1 MQVKS
6 DEEFHRIRIILKGGK
21 KIKIKKYEK
30 VNQNACKKRHKRV
43 KYTELKN
50 VKELTLTKR
59 LGCRQAVRLRT
70 LTPSS
75 GSSNLS
81 TPAKN
86 KENSRICLC
95 GCFSLCPRWGREFSS
110 RIVENFLF
118 NCPGVTRFAK
128 HIYTFCR
135 AKRYSVACSLQ
146 ISPPQPN
153 KKEQA
158 SACFFCFSCE
168 AVKERFKLRATPPG
182 GKTVLRTVFSDD
194 RRYLQSIGLN
204 FRICFANIKRKI
216 SPPWPQV
223 IALEPAKT
231 PQSPVAMWF
240 KP

>member
-1 MQVKS
+1 MRVKS
-6 DEEFHRIRIILKGGK
+6 GEEFNRIRIILKCDK

-81 TPAKN
+81 TPAK
-86 KENSRICLC
+86 
-95 GCFSLCPRWGREFSS
+95 
-110 RIVENFLF
+110 
-118 NCPGVTRFAK
+118 
-128 HIYTFCR
+128 
-135 AKRYSVACSLQ
+135 Q
-146 ISPPQPN
+146 
-153 KKEQA
+153 KEQA
-158 SACFFCFSCE
+158 SACSFCFTCE
-168 AVKERFKLRATPPG
+168 AVKERFELRATPPG

-204 FRICFANIKRKI
+204 FRICFATIKRKI
-216 SPPWPQV
+216 SPP
-223 IALEPAKT
+223 PAKRE
-231 PQSPVAMWF
+231 
-240 KP
+240 